1 MNISV
6 NLKKEKKTFIDEN
19 AISVTWQEVAMPG
32 EWVVGADITVHH
44 SHHCDLWVIGDW
56 FWCFNLH
63 KHYWKDHQQ
72 EWKYREN

>member
-32 EWVVGADITVHH
+32 E
-44 SHHCDLWVIGDW
+44 
-56 FWCFNLH
+56 
-63 KHYWKDHQQ
+63 
-72 EWKYREN
+72 